1 MRSSMVVA
9 VAAATIGCAFDYESN
24 PTLAK
29 RALLNGGPGTPL
41 NSARSAWGYPVKFG
55 A

>member
-1 MRSSMVVA
+1 MRSSVVVA
-9 VAAATIGCAFDYESN
+9 GSAATIGCAFDFESN

-29 RALLNGGPGTPL
+29 RALVNGGPGTPL
-41 NSARSAWGYPVKFG
+41 DLARSAWGYPVKFG

>member
-9 VAAATIGCAFDYESN
+9 VAAATIGCAFDLHLDMDFV
-24 PTLAK
+24 PAR
-29 RALLNGGPGTPL
+29 RATIRRGRVGL
-41 NSARSAWGYPVKFG
+41 VKFG